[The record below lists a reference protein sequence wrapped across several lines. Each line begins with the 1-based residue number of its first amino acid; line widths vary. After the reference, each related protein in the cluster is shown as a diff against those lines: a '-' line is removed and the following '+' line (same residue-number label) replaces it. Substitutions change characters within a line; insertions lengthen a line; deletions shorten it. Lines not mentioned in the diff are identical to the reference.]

1 MGIVSKIT
9 SLQFSMPKFNE
20 KLVQIYD
27 EYSEKDTFLKQM
39 LNTLKGFIIITMI
52 YYFYQKKLKLKNETS
67 LYAICMTKT
76 ITLHTSKL

>member
-9 SLQFSMPKFNE
+9 SLQFSMLKFNE

-52 YYFYQKKLKLKNETS
+52 YHFYQKKLKLKNETS

>member
-9 SLQFSMPKFNE
+9 SLQFSMLKFNE